1 MEDAMPTPAGLLKVG
16 DKIADP
22 DGTVYIV
29 TERLGNSRDYAARI
43 RREDG
48 RNFTTGE
55 ARGRPSGLFLNAAWK
70 LRHGWSL
77 VPPDAGAEK
86 PPPIREESTALADIA
101 AIKANLASLN
111 EVVAELVATHS
122 NDLEFTN
129 LVRGTLRQHS
139 FDLGFEFQGER
150 GPSSYDPVM
159 GELGGRDFAAEN
171 PDKCANCGEAVVPRD
186 VGMDGS
192 HSWKHQIGGTVLCI
206 IGGVR
211 TGAHAELRESA
222 GR

>member
-1 MEDAMPTPAGLLKVG
+1 MEGAMPTPAGLLKAG

-48 RNFTTGE
+48 RSFTTGA
-55 ARGRPSGLFLNAAWK
+55 ARGRPSGLFLNATWK

-86 PPPIREESTALADIA
+86 PPLTREESTAMADIA
-101 AIKANLASLN
+101 AIKASLASLN
-111 EVVAELVATHS
+111 DIVAELAQRVAGAS
-122 NDLEFTN
+122 DYEFVE
-129 LVRGTLRQHS
+129 LVAGILKQHS

-150 GPSSYDPVM
+150 GPSSYDKI
-159 GELGGRDFAAEN
+159 LAEYNDAVSDN
-171 PDKCANCGEAVVPRD
+171 PSKCRHCGEAVIPRD
-186 VGMDGS
+186 AGMNGRS
-192 HSWKHQIGGTVLCI
+192 GWKHQNGGTILCV

-222 GR
+222 G